1 MEDWKK
7 EAYYLYFE
15 EGLGV
20 GEAAA
25 RIGISRQSVSAYLK
39 ACPGFAEEKERRKA
53 GNKIKRKAY
62 KKEKNRE
69 YRNNYRMQIT
79 QETIRRE
86 HDIAAMLLSHER

>member
-1 MEDWKK
+1 MDDWKK
-7 EAYYLYFE
+7 EACRLYFE

-20 GEAAA
+20 GETAA
-25 RIGISRQSVSAYLK
+25 RVGMSRQSVSACLK
-39 ACPGFAEEKERRKA
+39 ACPGFGEEKERRKA

-69 YRNNYRMQIT
+69 YRNNYRMQVT
-79 QETIRRE
+79 QETMRRE